1 MSLIDDAIQALRSL
15 PENMQEAI
23 ARAILDCSAREIEE
37 AEA

>member
-15 PENMQEAI
+15 PENVQEAV
-23 ARAILDCSAREIEE
+23 ARSILENTAADFEE